1 MNTPVPYNSRGSSVA
16 RSGAPGLRR
25 DLARVERRMLVRT
38 ANVQAEENVQAEKL
52 HAIDHLAREA
62 MTGQA
67 MLQRWGSTLTAGDP
81 FVSEDMKLYLDIA
94 KLAKAEILSDT
105 VETFCR
111 ESRR

>member
-1 MNTPVPYNSRGSSVA
+1 MTTPVPYTSRGSGVA
-16 RSGAPGLRR
+16 RGGSPGLRR
-25 DLARVERRMLVRT
+25 DLARAERQMIVRQ
-38 ANVQAEENVQAEKL
+38 ANVQVEEAVQVEKL

-62 MTGQA
+62 MIGQA
-67 MLQRWGSTLTAGDP
+67 MLQRWGSTLAAGDP

-94 KLAKAEILSDT
+94 KLAKGEILSDT